1 MAASLCAPSV
11 TGMTDLERFRHEVH
25 TSSGRASYLDTAGDD
40 PPVLFVHGIGTSSLL
55 WRHVITPLVGERR
68 CVAVD
73 LPLHGHTPVAPG
85 QEFSLA
91 AFATFVADV
100 CDALGL
106 DDVDLVA
113 NDTGG
118 AVAQIVAARR
128 PARLRSLVLTNCES
142 EGNVPPW
149 AFLPAVWLARAGLL
163 APLLA
168 RRPAD
173 PRRPYRIGYT
183 DVTALPEDLARA
195 WQEPL
200 ISRPREYQ
208 RWVASLHDRDLR
220 AVGPALRRLEVPTLA
235 VWGTG
240 DLFFTRRRARWLR
253 DTIPGATEIVEVPG
267 GRLFFPDERA
277 GELLAALRRHWQHI
291 HH

>member
-1 MAASLCAPSV
+1 
-11 TGMTDLERFRHEVH
+11 MTDLDRFRHHVD
-25 TSSGRASYLDTAGDD
+25 TPSGPASYLDTGGDG
-40 PPVLFVHGIGTSSLL
+40 PAALFVHGIGTSSLL
-55 WRHVITPLVGERR
+55 WRHVIAPLVGERR
-68 CVAVD
+68 CVALD
-73 LPLHGHTPVAPG
+73 LPLHGGTPVAPG
-85 QEFSLA
+85 QEFSLR
-91 AFATFVADV
+91 AFATFVDDV
-100 CDALGL
+100 RDALGL
-106 DDVDLVA
+106 ADVDLVG

-128 PARLRSLVLTNCES
+128 PGRCRSLTLTNCET

-163 APLLA
+163 TPMLG
-168 RRPAD
+168 RRPRD

-183 DVTALPEDLARA
+183 DVTALPEELARA

-200 ISRPREYQ
+200 VGAPRDYQ
-208 RWVASLHDRDLR
+208 RWIASLRDGDLR
-220 AVGPALRRLEVPTLA
+220 AVGPDLRRLEVPTLI

-240 DLFFTRRRARWLR
+240 DVFFTRRHARWLR

-277 GELLAALRRHWQHI
+277 EELLPALRRHWQRVR
-291 HH
+291 